1 MGHYAVLPM
10 PEQFVLYEGGA
21 VDATSLDL
29 LQVDKEGNV
38 NPASGRLQGP
48 GSFPVIAI
56 GSPRVYFAG
65 GFTAGRRIEVKNC
78 KLVVEEEGHIIKFVK
93 RVYKIVFNGKYAV
106 EEGKEV
112 LYLTKRA
119 VFKLTP
125 SGVEPVET
133 APGVDLER
141 DVLGKMEFRLVV

>member
-38 NPASGRLQGP
+38 NPAPSRLPGP
-48 GSFPVIAI
+48 GNFPVIAI

-65 GFTAGRRIEVKNC
+65 GFTAGRRIEVKS
-78 KLVVEEEGHIIKFVK
+78 KLAVEEEGHIIKFVE
-93 RVYKIVFNGKYAV
+93 RVYKIVFSGKYAV
-106 EEGKEV
+106 EEGEGGS
-112 LYLTKRA
+112 LPY
-119 VFKLTP
+119 
-125 SGVEPVET
+125 
-133 APGVDLER
+133 
-141 DVLGKMEFRLVV
+141 